1 MRNPFAP
8 KAPVSDTATYAAAEK
23 VRMREQAAAQAKAA
37 RQEAALSIQGISNK
51 EWVAA
56 CERSSG
62 RTGRRR
68 RL

>member
-1 MRNPFAP
+1 MGPFSRKP
-8 KAPVSDTATYAAAEK
+8 APVSDTDRYAAVEAER
-23 VRMREQAAAQAKAA
+23 VRGQAAAA
-37 RQEAALSIQGISNK
+37 RREAALSIQGISNR

>member
-8 KAPVSDTATYAAAEK
+8 KAPVSDTATYAAAEAK
-23 VRMREQAAAQAKAA
+23 RMRDQAEAEAKAER
-37 RQEAALSIQGISNK
+37 RQAVLDIQGISNK